1 MSGTATDRPGDDA
14 PYDAIL
20 VPTDGSDLA
29 LRALDEALALAV
41 LTGATIHVV
50 YVVDDASVAELAVD
64 SNVDEVSFDA
74 DVGRLFERFEA
85 AGERAIAEVREAAG
99 ERGVELVAEV
109 RRGIPD
115 EAILAYADENGVDL
129 IVMGTHGRRGVR
141 RYLLGSTTERVLR
154 QSPVPV
160 LAVRDADEA

>member
-1 MSGTATDRPGDDA
+1 MSGTATDRPGGDA

-29 LRALDEALALAV
+29 LRALDEALALAG

-85 AGERAIAEVREAAG
+85 AGERAIAEVREAAD
-99 ERGVELVAEV
+99 ERGVEVVAEV

-115 EAILAYADENGVDL
+115 EAILEYADENGVDL

-160 LAVRDADEA
+160 LAVRDADGA